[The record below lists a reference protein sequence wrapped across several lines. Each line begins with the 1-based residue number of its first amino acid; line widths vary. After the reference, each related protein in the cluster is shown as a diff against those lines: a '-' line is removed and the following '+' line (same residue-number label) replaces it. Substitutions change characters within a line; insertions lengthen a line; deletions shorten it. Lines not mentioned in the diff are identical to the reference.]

1 MSPLRRTAW
10 LTEQITRLPPTQRT
24 ARALRITPNP
34 RTTQTERTARI
45 TRVTARASRKPALRC
60 PYRAQPKAP
69 VRLRPA
75 PEAPAPANKRK
86 REPPRFPFVHSPLG
100 RFQMTASRQPK
111 GKGPAAKRKVLR
123 QARFIKPPDPDCRM
137 PRTDTLNLFCK
148 SGGYR
153 YIGISS
159 RVSAGISVLCRPLAS
174 MTACVAVR

>member
-1 MSPLRRTAW
+1 MSPIRRTAW
-10 LTEQITRLPPTQRT
+10 LTEQITRPPPTQRT

-75 PEAPAPANKRK
+75 PEAPAPANKQK
-86 REPPRFPFVHSPLG
+86 REPSRFPFVHSSLQ
-100 RFQMTASRQPK
+100 RFQTTASRQSK
-111 GKGPAAKRKVLR
+111 EKRPAAKLSFCGGP
-123 QARFIKPPDPDCRM
+123 ALYKPPDPDCLV
-137 PRTDTLNLFCK
+137 PRTGTPNLFCK

-159 RVSAGISVLCRPLAS
+159 RVSAGIRVLCRPLAS
-174 MTACVAVR
+174 MTACVAV

>member
-1 MSPLRRTAW
+1 MSPIRRTAW

-75 PEAPAPANKRK
+75 PEAPAPANKQK
-86 REPPRFPFVHSPLG
+86 REPSRFPLYILPSKGFRRRLLGSP
-100 RFQMTASRQPK
+100 RR
-111 GKGPAAKRKVLR
+111 KGPPQSFRFAAGPLYTSHQIQIAWCPAQALR
-123 QARFIKPPDPDCRM
+123 TFSVNPADIVTLGSAAGYPPG
-137 PRTDTLNLFCK
+137 
-148 SGGYR
+148 SGY
-153 YIGISS
+153 
-159 RVSAGISVLCRPLAS
+159 SAGRWRP
-174 MTACVAVR
+174 